1 MLVLKMLA
9 KERAEK
15 DTILDDVDD
24 FKFSV
29 NIQSSTAFLWDHFYG
44 FIFLAHASPLAK
56 LLGS

>member
-1 MLVLKMLA
+1 MLA